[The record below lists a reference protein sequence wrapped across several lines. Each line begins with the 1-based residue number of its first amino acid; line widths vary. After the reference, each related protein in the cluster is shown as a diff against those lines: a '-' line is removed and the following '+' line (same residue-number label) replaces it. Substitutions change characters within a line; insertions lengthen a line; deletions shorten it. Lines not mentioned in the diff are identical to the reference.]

1 MICSCDKHLDL
12 VEKSNFLLTL
22 SLILVFCDDTLIAK
36 EIEQDSDAFEL
47 KNNLNNILEW
57 TKLWGINLNT
67 VFTVT
72 NKRKFIQ
79 NNYNLNIV
87 GLKQK

>member
-22 SLILVFCDDTLIAK
+22 LLTLVFCVFCDDTLIAQ

-47 KNNLNNILEW
+47 KNNLS
-57 TKLWGINLNT
+57 K
-67 VFTVT
+67 VHAP
-72 NKRKFIQ
+72 
-79 NNYNLNIV
+79 NY
-87 GLKQK
+87 GA